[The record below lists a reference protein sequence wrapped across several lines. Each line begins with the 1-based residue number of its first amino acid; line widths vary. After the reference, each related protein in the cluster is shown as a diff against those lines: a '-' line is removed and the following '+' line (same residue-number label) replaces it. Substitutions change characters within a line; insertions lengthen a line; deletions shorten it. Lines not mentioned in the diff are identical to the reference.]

1 MTVSFF
7 VFFLLNL
14 LLREGYAY
22 DSQGLIYTESEQE
35 VINEFQSVIE
45 SYVSEMFSSFV
56 TGTKDIDEYWDT
68 YLSELNAMGLEK
80 YLETVQ
86 SAWTRMNG

>member
-1 MTVSFF
+1 M
-7 VFFLLNL
+7 
-14 LLREGYAY
+14 
-22 DSQGLIYTESEQE
+22 
-35 VINEFQSVIE
+35 IE